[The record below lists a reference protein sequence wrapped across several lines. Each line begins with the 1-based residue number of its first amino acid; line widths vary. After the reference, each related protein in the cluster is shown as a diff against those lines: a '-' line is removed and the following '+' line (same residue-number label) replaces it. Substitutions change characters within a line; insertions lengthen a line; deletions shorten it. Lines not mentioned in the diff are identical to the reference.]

1 MEQRNGD
8 AYADFYEVVTYIRMQ
23 IRGEQIEGAMIGQ
36 YNGNIVARVN
46 QLAERSE
53 NINTNVEVPLFPDV
67 SNED

>member
-1 MEQRNGD
+1 
-8 AYADFYEVVTYIRMQ
+8 
-23 IRGEQIEGAMIGQ
+23 MIGQ